1 VHPAPPVPRPQAPV
15 IPVSPEF
22 RTACDEDLVLL
33 LTLMREYYAFD
44 HLPYDETA
52 ARQALQALLHD
63 PGLGRVWLIR
73 VGAETAGY
81 AVLALGYSLEYRGRD
96 AFIDELY
103 LRERYRGQGL
113 GRQALQWLEQAAR
126 TLGVRALHLEVER
139 GNPRAQAL
147 YRRHGFRDNDR
158 QLLTLRLDG

>member
-1 VHPAPPVPRPQAPV
+1 
-15 IPVSPEF
+15 VSPEF
-22 RTACDEDLVLL
+22 RAARDKDLALL
-33 LTLMREYYAFD
+33 LALMQEYYTLD
-44 HLPYDETA
+44 HLPYDEAA
-52 ARQALQALLHD
+52 ARQALQALLRD
-63 PGLGRVWLIR
+63 PGLGRIWLIHA
-73 VGAETAGY
+73 GTETAGY
-81 AVLALGYSLEYRGRD
+81 AVLTLGYSLEYRGQD